1 MNNERISNANYVI
14 VGDANMDYTLPDN
27 FIEFELGW
35 YRKYDFEYEANQL
48 AKVLDVS
55 KKENDIQRYIKEN
68 KKWFIPAAIFES
80 YDFGHHEAFIAPEQA
95 LGAEYRVD
103 YMLLGRN
110 SIGYQI
116 VLIEFED
123 VNVDYKIKSAN
134 IESDSVRKGIAQ
146 IKDWK
151 RWIDSNREYFM
162 NSCGLSNISR
172 NIPTWG
178 INYCLVVGRR
188 SRMDD
193 ISNQMRGQSQYEM
206 SALKIMTYDR
216 LVDNVR
222 RLGNGF

>member
-1 MNNERISNANYVI
+1 
-14 VGDANMDYTLPDN
+14 MDYTLPDN

-110 SIGYQI
+110 SIGHQI

-134 IESDSVRKGIAQ
+134 IESDSVRKGITQ

-151 RWIDSNREYFM
+151 RWIDSNREYF
-162 NSCGLSNISR
+162 
-172 NIPTWG
+172 
-178 INYCLVVGRR
+178 
-188 SRMDD
+188 
-193 ISNQMRGQSQYEM
+193 
-206 SALKIMTYDR
+206 K
-216 LVDNVR
+216 
-222 RLGNGF
+222 

>member
-1 MNNERISNANYVI
+1 MNNERISNANCEI

-35 YRKYDFEYEANQL
+35 YRKYDFKYEANQL

-68 KKWFIPAAIFES
+68 KKWFIPASIFES
-80 YDFGHHEAFIAPEQA
+80 YDFGHHEAFIAPKQA

-103 YMLLGRN
+103 YMLVGRN
-110 SIGYQI
+110 SIGHQI

-206 SALKIMTYDR
+206 PALKIMTYDR

-222 RLGNGF
+222 MLGNGF

>member
-35 YRKYDFEYEANQL
+35 YRKYDFEYEADQL

-110 SIGYQI
+110 SIGHQI

-134 IESDSVRKGIAQ
+134 IESNSVRKGIAQ

-172 NIPTWG
+172 NLPTWG